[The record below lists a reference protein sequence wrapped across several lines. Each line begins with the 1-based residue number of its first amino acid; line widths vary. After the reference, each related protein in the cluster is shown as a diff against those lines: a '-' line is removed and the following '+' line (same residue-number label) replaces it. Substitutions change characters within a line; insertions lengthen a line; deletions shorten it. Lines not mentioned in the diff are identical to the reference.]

1 LIIKVILLNNFL
13 VIIPTY
19 NEIDNIEKVI
29 CLILNLND
37 NIDILIVDDNSPD
50 GTSVLV
56 KSLIEKNNRVN
67 LLERKSKLGL
77 GSAYILGFKWALV
90 KKYAFVIQMD
100 ADLSHNPNDINEFIK
115 ESDCYDLIIG
125 SRYINGISIV
135 NWPLSRLILSY
146 FANLYARVIIGVPIK
161 DLTGGFKCI
170 SSNVLN
176 TINLDDIKSEG
187 YSFQIELNFLAWNNN
202 FKIKE
207 IPIIFTDRAHGNS
220 KMSKF
225 VIFEAIYMVPYLF
238 FKKIFNF

>member
-1 LIIKVILLNNFL
+1 MLNNFL

-225 VIFEAIYMVPYLF
+225 VIFEAIYMVP
-238 FKKIFNF
+238 

>member
-1 LIIKVILLNNFL
+1 MLNNFL

-50 GTSVLV
+50 GTSGLV

>member
-1 LIIKVILLNNFL
+1 MLNNFL

-176 TINLDDIKSEG
+176 SINLDDIKSEG

>member
-1 LIIKVILLNNFL
+1 MNNFL

-176 TINLDDIKSEG
+176 SINLDDIKSEG

>member
-176 TINLDDIKSEG
+176 SINLDDIKSEG